1 MRATRA
7 RAAAAAAGRAG
18 LGPGRGVAGGRGV
31 VASLA
36 ILPTPVKKR
45 EHIPERVK
53 CTLSP

>member
-1 MRATRA
+1 MPHARA
-7 RAAAAAAGRAG
+7 RVAAAAAGRAG

-45 EHIPERVK
+45 EHIPETSSVVR
-53 CTLSP
+53 